1 MTSTGPERRVLLNPG
16 PATTSEAV
24 KAALVIPDICPRE
37 VEFCAQLADVRRRLA
52 ELAGDPAHIA
62 AIPIVG
68 SGTTALEAMLI
79 SLVPPDGR
87 VIVIDNGVYG
97 RRMVE
102 IARTCGIEHQVIAF
116 GDAKPVDLAKVEAVL
131 RASASAATHLAF
143 VHHET
148 SSGML
153 NPLEGLTQLARRF
166 GLAVLLD
173 AMSSFGAIPI
183 RVGEDGVDALVSSA
197 NKCLQA
203 MPGLAFAIAT
213 RSSLDRA
220 RGTKPRSYVL
230 DLVAEL
236 DQLEKT
242 SQMRFTCPP
251 QIVSALHRALLEIE
265 TEGLIE
271 RGKRYRHSMQTLVR
285 GLAKL
290 GFELLLE
297 APHQSQILVAVRE
310 PREPWYDFGELHDAL
325 YRLGFTIYPGHPG
338 AGGGQP
344 NFRLSVLGDIDSRD
358 IEAFL
363 AALES
368 CLTGMKNRPAT
379 ANQAPEEN

>member
-1 MTSTGPERRVLLNPG
+1 VLLNPG

-37 VEFCAQLADVRRRLA
+37 VEFCAQLAEVRQRLA
-52 ELAGDPAHIA
+52 GLAGNPEQIT
-62 AIPIVG
+62 AIPVVG
-68 SGTTALEAMLI
+68 SGTTALEAALI
-79 SLVPPDGR
+79 SLVPAGGR
-87 VIVIDNGVYG
+87 VIFIDNGVYG
-97 RRMVE
+97 RRLVE
-102 IARTCGIEHQVIAF
+102 IARTYGIAHQVIAF

-131 RASASAATHLAF
+131 EASAAVATHLAF

-153 NPLEGLTQLARRF
+153 NPLDELTRLAGRF
-166 GLAVLLD
+166 DLAVLVD

-183 RVGEDGVDALVSSA
+183 RVGEGGVDALVSSA

-213 RSSLDRA
+213 RSSLERV

-230 DLVAEL
+230 DLVAEF

-242 SQMRFTCPP
+242 GQMRFTCPP
-251 QIVSALHRALLEIE
+251 QIVSALHRALLELE
-265 TEGLIE
+265 VEGLSE
-271 RGKRYRHSMQTLVR
+271 RRRRYRHSMQTLVR
-285 GLAKL
+285 GLGKL

-297 APHQSQILVAVRE
+297 EPHQSQILVAVRE
-310 PREPWYDFGELHDAL
+310 PPEPWYDFGELHDAL
-325 YRLGFTIYPGHPG
+325 YRLGFTIYPGHPS
-338 AGGGQP
+338 AGGGES
-344 NFRLSVLGDIDSRD
+344 NFRLSVLGDIDARD

-363 AALES
+363 AALGD
-368 CLTGMKNRPAT
+368 CLSRMMKGRALAEP
-379 ANQAPEEN
+379 APEED